1 MEWSRP
7 LTLCFLVGALLFVSA
22 GAAPAQL
29 LQAPPP
35 PTPGLAP
42 APAAPPPLR
51 TRYFTSLTNLE
62 VETYLQYN
70 DVIVVPIGNIQ
81 AHGTLP
87 VDCEYV
93 TAEAIALRM
102 AEEAN
107 GLVFPYLQFT
117 YPGDGIIGRGTV
129 RVSQAE
135 GLAYLK
141 PLARSLLRQGFKRQI
156 YVTAGNSAAP
166 QTVSPLVLEFFYESK
181 TPVLYIEADV
191 LLRQV
196 NADLTKVMF
205 GAYSIVNRL
214 NDIPVNFTPDVPKH
228 DIDQGLAKLRV
239 LSSSGGARDGIV
251 GFLMFEDDAGAPLK
265 AVTAEQ
271 RAAWAKEG
279 TAMIDAA
286 VKRADMKKIVESL
299 LDHQRFT
306 REYLV
311 PKFDRLLP

>member
-7 LTLCFLVGALLFVSA
+7 LTLCFLVGALLFGSA

-102 AEEAN
+102 AEGAN

-117 YPGDGIIGRGTV
+117 YPGTTSRMGER
-129 RVSQAE
+129 R
-135 GLAYLK
+135 
-141 PLARSLLRQGFKRQI
+141 
-156 YVTAGNSAAP
+156 NC
-166 QTVSPLVLEFFYESK
+166 
-181 TPVLYIEADV
+181 
-191 LLRQV
+191 
-196 NADLTKVMF
+196 
-205 GAYSIVNRL
+205 
-214 NDIPVNFTPDVPKH
+214 
-228 DIDQGLAKLRV
+228 
-239 LSSSGGARDGIV
+239 
-251 GFLMFEDDAGAPLK
+251 DD
-265 AVTAEQ
+265 
-271 RAAWAKEG
+271 
-279 TAMIDAA
+279 
-286 VKRADMKKIVESL
+286 
-299 LDHQRFT
+299 
-306 REYLV
+306 
-311 PKFDRLLP
+311 

>member
-7 LTLCFLVGALLFVSA
+7 LTLCFLVGALLFVSG

-102 AEEAN
+102 AEGAN
-107 GLVFPYLQFT
+107 GRRFLDV
-117 YPGDGIIGRGTV
+117 RG
-129 RVSQAE
+129 
-135 GLAYLK
+135 
-141 PLARSLLRQGFKRQI
+141 
-156 YVTAGNSAAP
+156 
-166 QTVSPLVLEFFYESK
+166 
-181 TPVLYIEADV
+181 
-191 LLRQV
+191 
-196 NADLTKVMF
+196 
-205 GAYSIVNRL
+205 
-214 NDIPVNFTPDVPKH
+214 
-228 DIDQGLAKLRV
+228 
-239 LSSSGGARDGIV
+239 
-251 GFLMFEDDAGAPLK
+251 
-265 AVTAEQ
+265 
-271 RAAWAKEG
+271 
-279 TAMIDAA
+279 
-286 VKRADMKKIVESL
+286 
-299 LDHQRFT
+299 
-306 REYLV
+306 
-311 PKFDRLLP
+311 